1 MKNLLNRFI
10 KTCPK
15 TGRFLGFKSL
25 KGLSGLLFPL
35 IGLSALIWIIIRV
48 IPKPS
53 RVQYPCIKAAAPIAA
68 GFITYII
75 GLASAVFFYK
85 TGKYYFLKSKYLPAS
100 ILLFLS
106 TAAGLFTFLK
116 TGNESYAS
124 IKYTDSLFIPV
135 EPPNTP
141 MGTGKGIFPG
151 RVVWMWDS
159 SAANWDGE
167 NGNWWDDQ
175 STNQEKVDSMLS
187 KSLRSLSAAGSD
199 LEAWDAIFKYFNE
212 KHDKGNLGY
221 QPGEK
226 IAIKINLNQISTWN
240 YSHPGNASFPSP
252 QAVLAIIRQLVI
264 NAGVTD
270 QDITI
275 YDSNRLVPDA
285 IYNKVKNEFPGVHFM
300 GWQKTA
306 GREKYLRDTT
316 IVHWSEDLIME
327 INGGNPAYLP
337 SAVTHADYLI
347 NVANF
352 KGHRYMGVTFCSKN
366 HFGTISCDDINGT
379 PFPNA
384 PHAAGLHYYTAV
396 HNIIIPGSEEWTF
409 YGRPMG
415 TYNTLVDLMGHKDI
429 GQKTL
434 LFMIDALYAVQS
446 EQDAVSPESKWL
458 SEPFNNDWTSSLFI
472 SQDNVAIE
480 SVGLDFF
487 RTEAAVNPNDTTVY
501 GVVDNYLHE
510 AAMADNPP
518 SGTYYDPDN
527 DGSRLESLGIHEH
540 WNNAVEKSYVGI
552 DLVCLQNT
560 FTSVDECINPNK
572 FILFQNYPNPFNPST
587 KISFYLPSRLS
598 VSLKIYDL
606 NGKEVKTIINEELS
620 EGVHS
625 RQWNAE
631 RLSSGVYFCQLKAGK
646 FINIKKLLLLK

>member
-1 MKNLLNRFI
+1 MNFLNRFI
-10 KTCPK
+10 KICPK

-53 RVQYPCIKAAAPIAA
+53 RMQYPCIKTAAPVAA
-68 GFITYII
+68 GFVTYII
-75 GLASAVFFYK
+75 GLAAAVFFYK
-85 TGKYYFLKSKYLPAS
+85 TGKYYIRKSKYLLAS

-106 TAAGLFTFLK
+106 IAAGLFTVLK
-116 TGNESYAS
+116 TDNESYAS

-159 SAANWDGE
+159 SATSWDGE
-167 NGNWWDDQ
+167 SGNWWDDQ
-175 STNQEKVDSMLS
+175 NTNQKKVDSMLS

-199 LEAWDAIFKYFNE
+199 TEAWDAIFKYFNE
-212 KHDKGNLGY
+212 KHYKGNIGY

-226 IAIKINLNQISTWN
+226 IAIKINLNQISTRN

-252 QAVLAIIRQLVI
+252 QAVLATIRQLVI

-270 QDITI
+270 DDITI

-285 IYNKVKNEFPGVHFM
+285 VYNKVKNEFPGVHFM
-300 GWQKTA
+300 GWQQVA
-306 GREKYLRDTT
+306 GREKYIRDTA

-337 SAVTHADYLI
+337 TAVTQAEYLI
-347 NVANF
+347 NIGNS

-366 HFGTISCDDINGT
+366 HFGTISCDDRNGT
-379 PFPNA
+379 PYPYA

-415 TYNTLVDLMGHKDI
+415 SYNTLVDLMGHKDI

-434 LFMIDALYAVQS
+434 LFMIDALYSVQS
-446 EQDAVSPESKWL
+446 EQDEVSPESKWL

-480 SVGLDFF
+480 SVCLDFF
-487 RTEAAVNPNDTTVY
+487 RTEAAVNQNDTTVY
-501 GVVDNYLHE
+501 GAVDNYLHE

-518 SGTYYDPDN
+518 SGTYYDPEN
-527 DGSRLESLGIHEH
+527 DGTRLQSLGMHEH
-540 WNNAVEKSYVGI
+540 WNNAVEKRYVGI
-552 DLVCLQNT
+552 DLVCLQNS
-560 FTSVDECINPNK
+560 FTSMDESINSNE
-572 FILFQNYPNPFNPST
+572 FNLLHNYPNPFNPST
-587 KISFYLPSRLS
+587 KISFTLPSRTF
-598 VSLKIYDL
+598 VVLKIYNL
-606 NGKEVKTIINEELS
+606 QGKEVETIISEEQS

-625 RQWNAE
+625 HQWNAE
-631 RLSSGVYFCQLKAGK
+631 RFSSGVYFCQLQAGK
-646 FINIKKLLLLK
+646 FISIKKLLLLK